1 MARPGR
7 VPGRRRSHTDVQSSR
22 MGNQIVSASVHF
34 RLNGSDISLDVH
46 GDEPLLFALRN
57 RLNLKATHFG
67 CGLEQCGACVVNID
81 GQAKYSCTFSVSALA
96 GSIVTTAE
104 ALPADPVGAALLE
117 AFEMEHAG
125 QCGYCLAGILMS
137 AYTLLRAEQ
146 RPTREA
152 IGAALERHLCRC
164 GAHGGI
170 LRAVERAAAT
180 LQDASV

>member
-1 MARPGR
+1 M
-7 VPGRRRSHTDVQSSR
+7 
-22 MGNQIVSASVHF
+22 SASVHF
-34 RLNGSDISLDVH
+34 RLNGSDISLDDH

-67 CGLEQCGACVVNID
+67 CGLEQCGACVVNIN

-117 AFEMEHAG
+117 AFEVERAG

-137 AYTLLRAEQ
+137 AYTLLKTEQ
-146 RPTREA
+146 HPTREA
-152 IGAALERHLCRC
+152 IVAVLDRHLCRC

-180 LQDASV
+180 LVDASA